1 MLNAEELN
9 ARLPDYWEAFMSDE
23 DILVA
28 VCDEVTFQIVDNKLE
43 YPKTLEQ
50 IREEFGDVNRAD
62 LIIFE
67 MNYRKVERIIE
78 GFLGRRRIVP
88 NRA

>member
-1 MLNAEELN
+1 MTMLNAEELN
-9 ARLPDYWEAFMSDE
+9 ARLPDYWDAYMSDE

-50 IREEFGDVNRAD
+50 IREEFGDANRGW
-62 LIIFE
+62 IHFH

-78 GFLGRRRIVP
+78 GFLALAQGEEL
-88 NRA
+88 